1 MAFKGH
7 FPATKVVR
15 APFGLLSV
23 ATVMEHSEGDVNWA
37 GFDFDYVRTNAN
49 YSVGVWPT
57 CGASTPAHTIYD
69 STEMDRVVT
78 NTAFAITVDKA
89 CSTIGSTLEE
99 RNQEATDA
107 LDVVTGKALEHVI
120 WNGCA
125 APVSGPFYFTN
136 GNATDVGPAGS
147 VMEGLAL
154 LEDAL
159 AECSIGEQGIIH
171 MSKGTG
177 AALGSYILQER
188 EGHLE
193 TVSGTHI
200 AAGVGYS
207 GLDENDSKTW
217 LYATG
222 PITVHLSP
230 VTTVVDK
237 MANGYGFD
245 SSDNTLLVRA
255 ERFAAFTFAS
265 DCLFAVQVDLA
276 TL

>member
-1 MAFKGH
+1 M
-7 FPATKVVR
+7 
-15 APFGLLSV
+15 
-23 ATVMEHSEGDVNWA
+23 
-37 GFDFDYVRTNAN
+37 
-49 YSVGVWPT
+49 
-57 CGASTPAHTIYD
+57 
-69 STEMDRVVT
+69 
-78 NTAFAITVDKA
+78 
-89 CSTIGSTLEE
+89 
-99 RNQEATDA
+99 
-107 LDVVTGKALEHVI
+107 
-120 WNGCA
+120 
-125 APVSGPFYFTN
+125 
-136 GNATDVGPAGS
+136 
-147 VMEGLAL
+147 
-154 LEDAL
+154 
-159 AECSIGEQGIIH
+159 GEQGIIH

-193 TVSGTHI
+193 TFSGTHI

-237 MANGYGFD
+237 TANGFD

-276 TL
+276 DL

>member
-1 MAFKGH
+1 
-7 FPATKVVR
+7 
-15 APFGLLSV
+15 
-23 ATVMEHSEGDVNWA
+23 
-37 GFDFDYVRTNAN
+37 
-49 YSVGVWPT
+49 
-57 CGASTPAHTIYD
+57 
-69 STEMDRVVT
+69 
-78 NTAFAITVDKA
+78 
-89 CSTIGSTLEE
+89 
-99 RNQEATDA
+99 
-107 LDVVTGKALEHVI
+107 
-120 WNGCA
+120 
-125 APVSGPFYFTN
+125 
-136 GNATDVGPAGS
+136 
-147 VMEGLAL
+147 
-154 LEDAL
+154 
-159 AECSIGEQGIIH
+159 

-177 AALGSYILQER
+177 AALGTYILQER
-188 EGHLE
+188 ESHLE

-207 GLDENDSKTW
+207 GLDQSDSKTW

-222 PITVHLSP
+222 PITVHLGP

>member
-1 MAFKGH
+1 MTFKGH

-23 ATVMEHSEGDVNWA
+23 ATVMEHSEDDVNWA
-37 GFDFDYVRTNAN
+37 GFDFDYVRNNAD
-49 YSVGVWPT
+49 YSAGVWAT

-69 STEMDRVVT
+69 STTMDRYVT
-78 NTAFAITVDKA
+78 NTAFGITVDRA

-99 RNQEATDA
+99 RNQEASDA
-107 LDVVTGKALEHVI
+107 LDVVTGKALEHVL

-125 APVSGPFYFTN
+125 APVSGPFYLTN
-136 GNATDVGPAGS
+136 GDAVDAGPAGS
-147 VMEGLAL
+147 VIEGLAL

-159 AECSIGEQGIIH
+159 ADCSMGEQGIIH

-177 AALGSYILQER
+177 AALGSNILQER
-188 EGHLE
+188 DGHLQ
-193 TVSGTHI
+193 TFSGTHI

-237 MANGYGFD
+237 TANGFD

-265 DCLFAVQVDLA
+265 ECLFSVQVDLA